1 MCYTSVAR
9 TQGRCHVIF
18 GPSTGREKESQGSNA
33 DEQAAVASLWRA
45 LSPRSWFTIEH
56 GRDVGLR
63 RAQSSRFAESGAHP
77 YRVAVRWAKMAVPR
91 SFVRM
96 KVVSARSLG
105 EVLD

>member
-1 MCYTSVAR
+1 MSRDFLA
-9 TQGRCHVIF
+9 
-18 GPSTGREKESQGSNA
+18 STGPEKEESGSNA
-33 DEQAAVASLWRA
+33 DKPAAVASLWRA

-96 KVVSARSLG
+96 QVVSARSLG
-105 EVLD
+105 EFVD